1 MPRRFL
7 GIGVSS
13 YDAGTLPALPHAVAD
28 VQTLA
33 CYLKAER
40 GFQAEPVTDPT
51 EDEARAALK
60 QQLKK
65 DSLPRGSAVVLLWSG
80 HGELL
85 PEGGLHL
92 IARNTERG
100 AAPELTAGHLASYLA
115 RCGATQVLLLLDT
128 CFSGSGVLE
137 AQRVVD
143 QVQRECTPHQVW
155 FGVLAASRDFERAR
169 DGVLVARLLR
179 LLEHGPR
186 LAALQRRWSAHNEG
200 VRGDDIMDAL
210 VKEWDDPGQH
220 PKTAGYGDAWPMF
233 PNPHFDP
240 DAAEQIV
247 EHLRLA
253 AEGRAPDEDGVYF
266 TGRQAPL
273 AALVDWIHAGNTGV
287 FVLTGPAGCGK
298 SAIAGRLV
306 SLSLPSQRAR
316 LLRDGPLTSADPGA
330 GSIAAQVHARRL
342 TVEQVVAE
350 IDQQLV
356 RRGVLAPAPDGA
368 TRGRGALLDALERAD
383 TPPLIVIDGLDE
395 AGSHAWTIAR
405 DVIALLAGTSRLLL
419 ATRDLPAR
427 AQGEPTLCQALAPNH
442 LLDLGDAALA
452 ASTRQDVTDYVLA
465 RLAPI
470 AAPAMDGAKVAAAI
484 LALSAGSDE
493 GAFLLAQVVTS
504 QLRAE
509 PIDTARPDWERG
521 LSRSIEEALERDL
534 ARLDQPGR
542 ARALLTALAWAYG
555 RGLPDDLWPLCAT
568 ALAPEHRFAPADVDW
583 ILGAAGRYIV
593 EDGAGGR
600 AVYRLS
606 HQRLV
611 TLLHPPTKARELDA
625 QFARAS
631 LLAVALVAHCR
642 TLLDAGQAPQ
652 GHHYLWN
659 TLWQHCLDAGPSG
672 IAALRA
678 LAAEHPAFRPG
689 LAGALNSQEA
699 LAPTEAV
706 VSLRRALAA
715 ENPAFRPGLASA
727 LNNLGVICSELG
739 RRQEALV
746 PTEEA
751 VEHFRALAADN
762 PAFRHDLAMA
772 LNNLGSHYSKLGRRH
787 KALAPTEEAVALR
800 RALAAENPAFRPGLA
815 SALNNL
821 GIRYSELGRRQD
833 SLAPTEEAL
842 EHFRALAAENP
853 AFLPD
858 LAKALKNLG
867 SFCSALG
874 MAEKTDALWL
884 ETLTAIPRPTDRAFL
899 LLRRAESRPP
909 GDLAA
914 IGDLLTA
921 QDLIAEEP
929 NEILDDFQQVCRTRR
944 SQDAAGFDTAW
955 ANQGRRMR

>member
-1 MPRRFL
+1 
-7 GIGVSS
+7 
-13 YDAGTLPALPHAVAD
+13 
-28 VQTLA
+28 
-33 CYLKAER
+33 
-40 GFQAEPVTDPT
+40 
-51 EDEARAALK
+51 
-60 QQLKK
+60 
-65 DSLPRGSAVVLLWSG
+65 
-80 HGELL
+80 
-85 PEGGLHL
+85 
-92 IARNTERG
+92 
-100 AAPELTAGHLASYLA
+100 
-115 RCGATQVLLLLDT
+115 
-128 CFSGSGVLE
+128 
-137 AQRVVD
+137 
-143 QVQRECTPHQVW
+143 
-155 FGVLAASRDFERAR
+155 
-169 DGVLVARLLR
+169 VLVARLLR

-273 AALVDWIHAGNTGV
+273 AALVDWMHTGKTGV

-342 TVEQVVAE
+342 TVEQVVTE

-427 AQGEPTLCQALAPNH
+427 AQGEPTLCQALTPKH
-442 LLDLGDAALA
+442 ILDLGDAALA

-534 ARLDQPGR
+534 ARLAAPGR

-631 LLAVALVAHCR
+631 LLAIALVAHCR

-678 LAAEHPAFRPG
+678 LAAEH
-689 LAGALNSQEA
+689 
-699 LAPTEAV
+699 
-706 VSLRRALAA
+706 
-715 ENPAFRPGLASA
+715 
-727 LNNLGVICSELG
+727 
-739 RRQEALV
+739 
-746 PTEEA
+746 
-751 VEHFRALAADN
+751 
-762 PAFRHDLAMA
+762 
-772 LNNLGSHYSKLGRRH
+772 
-787 KALAPTEEAVALR
+787 
-800 RALAAENPAFRPGLA
+800 PAFRPGLA

-867 SFCSALG
+867 GFSSALG
-874 MAEKTDALWL
+874 MADKTDALWL
-884 ETLTAIPRPTDRAFL
+884 ETLTAIPLPTDRAFL

-914 IGDLLTA
+914 IGNLLTA
-921 QDLIAEEP
+921 QDLLAEEP